1 MSRKDYYDDS
11 AAPRPNAIVPAVTAV
26 VTDPEGRVLLIH
38 RTDNDR
44 WALPGGEVELGENV
58 SQAVIREVREETGLE
73 VEITDFVGIYSD
85 PKHIIAY
92 DDGEVRQQFSLCFR
106 ARPIGGA
113 LRGSLESKEVSWVPS
128 DELDALRIHPAQR
141 LRVMHG
147 LDPASSTPYIG

>member
-1 MSRKDYYDDS
+1 MTRKDYYDDS
-11 AAPRPNAIVPAVTAV
+11 AAPRPNAIVPAVSAV
-26 VTDPEGRVLLIH
+26 VTDAEGRVLLIH

-92 DDGEVRQQFSLCFR
+92 EDGEVRQQFSLCFR

-128 DELDALRIHPAQR
+128 DELDALSIHPAQR

-147 LDPASSTPYIG
+147 LDPASTTPYIG